1 MSAIRSLF
9 VEILVLLVLILY
21 IPFIGVHVLVY
32 TKDTFVAM
40 YGIIKVSNQ
49 MGKYQRQTL

>member
-32 TKDTFVAM
+32 TKDTFIAM

-49 MGKYQRQTL
+49 MGKYRRQTL